1 MCRGRQS
8 GSTPPSPLVG
18 QTEKGLAQQDELRN
32 SVWSDPDNGVL
43 VKVSANGFGR
53 LQGQAQSEE
62 ALLCRPFGAFFAA
75 GAFDGLE
82 SQFLKFGGKLDVCP
96 VVDLVWPNR
105 AACVVSSKKIGVE
118 WFDNVAGK
126 SNIVK
131 PLNPYFLTAF

>member
-82 SQFLKFGGKLDVCP
+82 SQFLKLAGKFGVSLGVGRIGLDGSLRVVGGKESAA
-96 VVDLVWPNR
+96 VD
-105 AACVVSSKKIGVE
+105 AVVSEQCCK
-118 WFDNVAGK
+118 A
-126 SNIVK
+126 
-131 PLNPYFLTAF
+131 L